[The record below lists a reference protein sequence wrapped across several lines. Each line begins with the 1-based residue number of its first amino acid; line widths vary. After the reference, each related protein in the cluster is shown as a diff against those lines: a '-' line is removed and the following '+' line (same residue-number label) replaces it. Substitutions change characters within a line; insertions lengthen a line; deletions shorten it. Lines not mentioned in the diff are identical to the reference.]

1 MATELRLPPLADTV
15 TSVKLA
21 AWLKEEG
28 QAVAA
33 GEPIVEV
40 ETDKTN
46 VEIEAP
52 AAGVVVKI
60 HVPAG
65 TEGLETGALLAVID
79 SAADA
84 AGEAGTASEAAAQVA
99 AAEPAPE
106 PPAPASTEATA
117 HAGATVPEPES
128 GGAAPAAAV
137 EAVSGPTPA
146 ASPLARRMAAAAGL
160 DLREIKGSGRGGRIG
175 KADVE
180 GALAA
185 QAPPPAV
192 PPQGPVAARVPEAP
206 PDAPPAGFHEEP
218 LSAMR
223 RVTAERLQ
231 AAKQTVPH
239 FYLNADCAMD
249 AALRLRAR
257 LNERDPDLGLTLTD
271 IIVRAAAAALREVP
285 AANSA
290 WADGAVRLFDT
301 ADIAVAVDTPGG
313 LITPI
318 IRRADAKSLRAISQ
332 ELKALSARAREG
344 ALAPEDYTG
353 GTFTISNLGMYGVD
367 SLYAIVNPPQ
377 SCILGV
383 GAARPRPVAASGGIE
398 VATIAACTLSADHR
412 AIDGATGARFLASL
426 RTFIEEPALLA
437 LEL

>member
-1 MATELRLPPLADTV
+1 MRPVSTELRLPQLADTV
-15 TSVKLA
+15 TSAKLA
-21 AWLKEEG
+21 AWLRAEG
-28 QAVAA
+28 EAVAA

-52 AAGVVVKI
+52 ASGVLQKI

-65 TEGLETGALLAVID
+65 TDGLETGALLAIIAGD
-79 SAADA
+79 GSAN
-84 AGEAGTASEAAAQVA
+84 A
-99 AAEPAPE
+99 AAE
-106 PPAPASTEATA
+106 
-117 HAGATVPEPES
+117 
-128 GGAAPAAAV
+128 
-137 EAVSGPTPA
+137 PA

-160 DLREIKGSGRGGRIG
+160 DLGRIKGTGRGGRIG

-180 GALAA
+180 RALAA
-185 QAPPPAV
+185 QAPAAAV
-192 PPQGPVAARVPEAP
+192 APRVPVSAREPEPSA
-206 PDAPPAGFHEEP
+206 DTPAAAGREEP

-239 FYLNADCAMD
+239 FYLGADCAMD
-249 AALRLRAR
+249 AALQLRAR
-257 LNERDPDLGLTLTD
+257 VNAQDPGLKLTLTD
-271 IIVRAAAAALREVP
+271 IIVRAAALALREVP
-285 AANSA
+285 AANSS
-290 WADGAVRLFDT
+290 WADGAVRLYDA
-301 ADIAVAVDTPGG
+301 ADIAVAVDTPQG

-318 IRRADAKSLRAISQ
+318 IRQADRKGLRAISR
-332 ELKALSARAREG
+332 ELKTLSARARAG
-344 ALAPEDYTG
+344 ALAPEEYNG

-383 GAARPRPVAASGGIE
+383 GAARKRPVVSGDSVAVAAT
-398 VATIAACTLSADHR
+398 ATCTLSADHR
-412 AIDGATGARFLASL
+412 TIDGATGARMLAAF

-437 LEL
+437 L

>member
-15 TSVKLA
+15 TSVKAGRLV
-21 AWLKEEG
+21 EG
-28 QAVAA
+28 RGSGGGGRRADRSRSR
-33 GEPIVEV
+33 P
-40 ETDKTN
+40 TRPTSRSKRRP
-46 VEIEAP
+46 P
-52 AAGVVVKI
+52 ASSVKI

-84 AGEAGTASEAAAQVA
+84 AGEAGTAPEAAAQAA

-117 HAGATVPEPES
+117 PAGATVPEPES

-160 DLREIKGSGRGGRIG
+160 DLREIKGSGRDGRIG

-180 GALAA
+180 RALAA

-192 PPQGPVAARVPEAP
+192 PPQGPVAARVPEAL

-239 FYLNADCAMD
+239 FYLHADCAMD

-257 LNERDPDLGLTLTD
+257 LNERDSRPRTD
-271 IIVRAAAAALREVP
+271 ADRHHRPRRRRGAAR
-285 AANSA
+285 
-290 WADGAVRLFDT
+290 GAGR
-301 ADIAVAVDTPGG
+301 
-313 LITPI
+313 
-318 IRRADAKSLRAISQ
+318 Q
-332 ELKALSARAREG
+332 
-344 ALAPEDYTG
+344 
-353 GTFTISNLGMYGVD
+353 
-367 SLYAIVNPPQ
+367 
-377 SCILGV
+377 LGV
-383 GAARPRPVAASGGIE
+383 G
-398 VATIAACTLSADHR
+398 
-412 AIDGATGARFLASL
+412 
-426 RTFIEEPALLA
+426 
-437 LEL
+437 